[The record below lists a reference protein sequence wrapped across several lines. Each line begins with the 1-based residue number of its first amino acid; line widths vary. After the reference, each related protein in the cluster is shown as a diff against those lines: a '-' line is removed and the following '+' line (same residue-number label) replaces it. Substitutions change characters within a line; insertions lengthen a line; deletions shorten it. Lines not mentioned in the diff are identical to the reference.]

1 MKTTN
6 DLEREQGLFGM
17 QPMVGTGLGRSP
29 AARRGFTLIE
39 LLVVIAIIAILIAL
53 LLPAVQQAREA
64 ARRAQCKNNLGQVGL
79 ALHNYELAFTV
90 FPPGTVNAE
99 GPIVTEP
106 KGYHMSW
113 TVQILPHIDRATIY
127 KRIDFTKGVYE
138 EPNTAMAKFVVP
150 TYTCPSE
157 VLTKN
162 DQDDYMSSYAATYH
176 HERGDI
182 AEGNTGIMSLN
193 TSTRTEAVEDGL
205 SNTLLIG
212 ERSTVRTDLS
222 WMSGTLATLRAA
234 TGINRKLMRDR
245 FGGPQPMPGM
255 EGAVEQPI
263 LDVADGFGSRHTG
276 GGHFVV
282 GDGAVRF
289 ISENI
294 DPGVLSSLVN
304 KSDGGPLEEF

>member
-6 DLEREQGLFGM
+6 DFEHEQGL
-17 QPMVGTGLGRSP
+17 LGRRP
-29 AARRGFTLIE
+29 TGGAGLVRPRLPRRGFTLIE

-64 ARRAQCKNNLGQVGL
+64 ARRSQCRNNMAQIGL

-90 FPPGTVNAE
+90 FPPGTVNPE

-113 TVQILPHIDRATIY
+113 TVQILPHIDRAPIY
-127 KRIDFTKGVYE
+127 KRIDFTKGVYD
-138 EPNTAMAKFVVP
+138 EPNTAMGQLVVP

-157 VLTKN
+157 AVTWNEQSEKL
-162 DQDDYMSSYAATYH
+162 SSYAATYH

-193 TSTRTEAVEDGL
+193 TSTRTEAVDDGL
-205 SNTLLIG
+205 SSTLVVG
-212 ERSTVRTDLS
+212 ERSNIRTDLS

-234 TGINRKLMRDR
+234 TGINRRWGPNQ
-245 FGGPQPMPGM
+245 FGPPQGMPMPADGD
-255 EGAVEQPI
+255 EVPVLEI
-263 LDVADGFGSRHTG
+263 ADGFGSRHVG
-276 GGHFVV
+276 GGHFVI

-289 ISENI
+289 VSENI
-294 DPGVLSSLVN
+294 DPSVLSSLVN
-304 KSDGGPLEEF
+304 KSDGGPLVDF